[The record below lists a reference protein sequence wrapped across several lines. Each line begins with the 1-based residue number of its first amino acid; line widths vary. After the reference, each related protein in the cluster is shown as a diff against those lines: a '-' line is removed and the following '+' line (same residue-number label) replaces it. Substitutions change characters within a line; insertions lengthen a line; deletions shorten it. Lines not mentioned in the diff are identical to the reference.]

1 MQLCSQNCT
10 CSLLIPHCRFLHPR
24 HQTRQYCCIKKQC
37 TKEPQGA
44 EIQQQGKKTTY
55 FFSFVNGPL
64 AVLPFDAKTNF
75 RKPKLLSSDHEKHRF
90 FFLVKKKKTSH
101 RLNVLFIHCAAWR
114 FDAASVKFE
123 RLLRRQQIRSLDK
136 QSVGWLYKRGAKH
149 FELDPTALQTTHSLK
164 HLSPRS
170 EVTKCACRQDDWCS
184 CCRPLTL
191 SLFFP
196 PRRRRHL
203 KQKHHPQWT
212 LIQMSS
218 KFHNSWSITS
228 DTLTCG

>member
-24 HQTRQYCCIKKQC
+24 HQTRQYCCIKK
-37 TKEPQGA
+37 TVHQGA
-44 EIQQQGKKTTY
+44 AGGRNPTTGKNNNL
-55 FFSFVNGPL
+55 FFFICQWP
-64 AVLPFDAKTNF
+64 
-75 RKPKLLSSDHEKHRF
+75 LSSAAVSRKNTFFENQNCSAVIMKNAF
-90 FFLVKKKKTSH
+90 FFYLKKKQKTSH

-123 RLLRRQQIRSLDK
+123 RLLRRQQICSLDK

-149 FELDPTALQTTHSLK
+149 FELDPTASQTTHSHK

-196 PRRRRHL
+196 PRWRRHL

-218 KFHNSWSITS
+218 K
-228 DTLTCG
+228 